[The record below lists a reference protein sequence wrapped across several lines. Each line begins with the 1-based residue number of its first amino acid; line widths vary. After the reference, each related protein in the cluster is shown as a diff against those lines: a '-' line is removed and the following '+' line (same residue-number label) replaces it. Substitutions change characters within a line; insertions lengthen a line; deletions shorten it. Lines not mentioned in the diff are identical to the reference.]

1 MYYAS
6 LPLNAGV
13 APVTWLGGESTFSEN
28 FNGFFCNFVFN
39 GIKLFRNT
47 AGGGVALSLPL
58 KPPLL

>member
-13 APVTWLGGESTFSEN
+13 APVTWLGGGESTFSEN
-28 FNGFFCNFVFN
+28 VNGFFCNFVFN

-47 AGGGVALSLPL
+47 AGGVWPL
-58 KPPLL
+58 ASP